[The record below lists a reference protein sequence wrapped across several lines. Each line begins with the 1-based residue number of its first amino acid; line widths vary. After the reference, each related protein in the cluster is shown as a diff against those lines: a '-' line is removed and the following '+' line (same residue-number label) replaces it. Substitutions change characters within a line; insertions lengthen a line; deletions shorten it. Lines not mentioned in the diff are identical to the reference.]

1 MAMPYNIVVKGM
13 MKTKHKNIPIFIP
26 HLGCPNDCAF
36 CNQRRISGRTSFNPS
51 MVEREIDEALT
62 TLSEGCQAE
71 IAFFGGS
78 FTGIDRGLM
87 VRLLDMAE
95 GYVVDGQVDGIRL
108 STRPDYIDGE
118 ILSVLKGY
126 SVKTVELGLQS
137 LDDGVLT
144 ACRRGHTAYQAEEA
158 CRMVK
163 AAGFSL
169 VGQMMTGL
177 PAATGGSEVM
187 TAEKICALGADG
199 ARIYPTVVLRDT
211 ELHEMLLD
219 GRYQP
224 PREEQSVARAA
235 DVLEV
240 FLGHNVP
247 VLRIGLQASEGMT
260 REHAVAGY
268 HPAMGELVAGEIY
281 YRRMAEILET
291 LSETAGK
298 RVTFRIPRGALSCAI
313 GQKGRN
319 RKRLCEHFGLTGV
332 RFEEGDLSKPYTVRF
347 VENEKE
353 SERS

>member
-1 MAMPYNIVVKGM
+1 

-36 CNQRRISGRTSFNPS
+36 CNQRRISGRTSFDPS
-51 MVEREIDEALT
+51 AVEREIDEALA
-62 TLSEGCQAE
+62 TLPLGCQAE

-87 VRLLDMAE
+87 VRLLDIAE
-95 GYVVDGQVDGIRL
+95 GYVADGRVDGIRL

-126 SVKTVELGLQS
+126 TVKAVELGLQS
-137 LDDGVLT
+137 LDDGVLV

-163 AAGFSL
+163 EAGLEL

-177 PAATGGSEVM
+177 PAATGESEVM
-187 TAEKICALGADG
+187 TAKRICALGADG

-224 PREEQSVARAA
+224 PSEEEAIARTA

-240 FLGHNVP
+240 FLRYDVP
-247 VLRIGLQASEGMT
+247 VLRIGLQSSEGMT
-260 REHAVAGY
+260 EEHAAVGY
-268 HPAMGELVAGEIY
+268 HPAMGELVEGEIY
-281 YRRMAEILET
+281 YRRMAEILAT
-291 LSETAGK
+291 LPETAGN
-298 RVTFRIPRGALSCAI
+298 RVTFRIPRGALSCVI

-319 RKRLCEHFGLTGV
+319 RKRLCERFGLAGV
-332 RFEEGDLSKPYTVRF
+332 KFEEGDGITEYHV
-347 VENEKE
+347 VME
-353 SERS
+353 SLC

>member
-1 MAMPYNIVVKGM
+1 M

-36 CNQRRISGRTSFNPS
+36 CNQRRISGRTSFDPS
-51 MVEREIDEALT
+51 MVEREIDEALA
-62 TLSEGCQAE
+62 TLLQGCQAE

-95 GYVVDGQVDGIRL
+95 GYVADGRVDGIRL

-118 ILSVLKGY
+118 ILSVLKRY
-126 SVKTVELGLQS
+126 TVKTVELGLQS
-137 LDDGVLT
+137 LDDHVLV
-144 ACRRGHTAYQAEEA
+144 ACRRGHTAKQAEEA

-187 TAEKICALGADG
+187 TAQRICALGADG

-224 PREEQSVARAA
+224 PSEEESVARAA

-240 FLGHNVP
+240 FLRHNVP

-260 REHAVAGY
+260 EEHAVAGY
-268 HPAMGELVAGEIY
+268 HPAMGELVEGEIY

-291 LSETAGK
+291 LPETAGK

-319 RKRLCEHFGLTGV
+319 RKRLCEAFGLAGV
-332 RFEEGDLSKPYTVRF
+332 RFDEGNLAKYTVDLSKDT
-347 VENEKE
+347 E
-353 SERS
+353 